1 MSKILGLGSSFDV
14 FTSVVPVDLADGTNT
29 GHRIHME
36 NYGGICFVGY
46 LATGTAAQNPVFDL
60 QEHDAATAGN
70 SQDLDI
76 TVEYYTKVEAV
87 LDGDEAWTAVTQAAA
102 SEVTDVLWDDA
113 NEVMVAFQVRAE
125 QLTDTFEWVSV
136 LVADPG
142 TAHLGCVFAIGYDLK
157 IMRAPANLAQ
167 PNA

>member
-1 MSKILGLGSSFDV
+1 MGFLGLGASYDV
-14 FTSVVPVDLADGTNT
+14 FSQIIPVDLADGTNT

-36 NYGGICFVGY
+36 NYGGIGFFGY

-60 QEHDAATAGN
+60 QEHDAATGGN

-76 TVEYYTKVEAV
+76 TVLYHQKEEAV
-87 LDGDEAWTAVTQAAA
+87 LDGDEVWVAVTQAAA
-102 SEVTDVLWDDA
+102 SEVTDTDWDDA
-113 NEVMVAFQVRAE
+113 NEVLVGFEVRAE

-136 LVADPG
+136 NVADPG

-157 IMRAPANLAQ
+157 IQRAPANLAE